1 MNMDIVL
8 LITVCC
14 VIIWRIALNKG
25 KKIGKKQGDELYYHV
40 GYRKGIRLIEEEIF
54 ELSKLKDKEIVER
67 IKNLSKK
74 YNKK

>member
-1 MNMDIVL
+1 MDIL
-8 LITVCC
+8 LSILICC

-25 KKIGKKQGDELYYHV
+25 KKIGKQMGSELSYHV
-40 GYRKGIRLIEEEIF
+40 GYRKGIRTIEEEIS

-67 IKNLSKK
+67 VKNLSKK